1 MSAGPLTAEVGCQWR
16 VRLCLSVVPAAEGRR
31 VGPVRSA
38 PQICDDSVVIHPNKG
53 RIREKAARASTLGAR
68 HNLEGRDEVKDEQKE
83 ERGGAAR
90 WQSRPPN
97 GLFPLKTLLK
107 WI

>member
-1 MSAGPLTAEVGCQWR
+1 M
-16 VRLCLSVVPAAEGRR
+16 SVVPAAEERR

-38 PQICDDSVVIHPNKG
+38 PQICDDSVVTHLNKG
-53 RIREKAARASTLGAR
+53 RIREKAACASTLGAR

-83 ERGGAAR
+83 EKGGVAR
-90 WQSRPPN
+90 RQGHPPD
-97 GLFPLKTLLK
+97 GPFPLKTLLK